1 EPGVPRSL
9 EPYADETLLDVF
21 ARSAREDPEHPTL
34 LFKGAPLRAAE
45 LARLSDAFARFLVA
59 RGIGRGDRVATL
71 LPNCPQAVIA
81 MLGAWKAGAVLV
93 PLNPL
98 YAEEELRKPLA
109 ATGVRAIVVLTPF
122 YERVKRVQA
131 STRLTTIVA
140 ANIKEHLPPLL
151 RILFTLLKE
160 RREGHRVRLR
170 DGDLSFP
177 ETLRAP
183 GAGAPAP
190 ARPDDTAFILLSGG
204 TTGTPKGVLVP
215 HRGLSITARQL
226 RAWVGRFMVMRE
238 DRILLPLP
246 LFHAFGC
253 IATLGQ
259 SLIGRNPLILVPNP
273 RDLGDVVATIRR
285 DRPAFFVG
293 VPTLYN
299 ALLNHAAVRSGRAD
313 FRSMKLC
320 FSSAAPLLLETH
332 RRFETLTG
340 GRLVE
345 GYSLTEAGIAAVITP
360 LAHPG
365 KPGSVGTPLPDVDL
379 RIVDAESGE
388 RELPRGEVGEVL
400 LRAPQIMPGYLDDP
414 EETAV
419 ALRRH
424 DEGPPWLHTG
434 DLGYLDE
441 DGFLFLVDRK
451 KDLIK
456 ISGLQ
461 VWPRE
466 IEEAVAE
473 HPKVAE
479 VAVAGVPDPARGE
492 VAKAWVVLR
501 EGQRL
506 TLEELREHCKGR
518 LAPFKAPALL
528 EVRRDLPKSMVGK
541 VLRRV
546 LVAEHR
552 ASVS

>member
-1 EPGVPRSL
+1 MPVSL
-9 EPYADETLLDVF
+9 EPYPEETLLDVF
-21 ARSAREDPEHPTL
+21 SRSAREDPEHEAL
-34 LFKGAPLRAAE
+34 FFKGVAMRAAE
-45 LARLSDAFARFLVA
+45 LDRLSDGFARFLVA
-59 RGIGRGDRVATL
+59 RGVRSGERVATL

-81 MLGAWKAGAVLV
+81 ILGAWKAGAVLV

-98 YAEEELRKPLA
+98 YGEEELEKPLV
-109 ATGVRAIVVLTPF
+109 ATGARAIVVLTPF

-131 STRLTTIVA
+131 RTALTTIVA
-140 ANIKEHLPPLL
+140 ANIKEHLPPVL
-151 RILFTLLKE
+151 RALFTLFKE
-160 RREGHRVRLR
+160 RREGHRVALR
-170 DGDLSFP
+170 DGDVAFP
-177 ETLRAP
+177 DALRTP
-183 GAGAPAP
+183 GAEATAPAK
-190 ARPDDTAFILLSGG
+190 ADDTAFILLSGG
-204 TTGTPKGVLVP
+204 TTGTPKGVVVG
-215 HRGLSITARQL
+215 HRGLAITARQL
-226 RAWVGRFMVMRE
+226 RAWVGRFMVMRK

-259 SLIGRNPLILVPNP
+259 ALIGRNPLILVPNP
-273 RDLGDVVATIRR
+273 RDLGDVVVSIRR

-293 VPTLYN
+293 VPTLYT

-320 FSSAAPLLLETH
+320 FCSAAPLLLETL
-332 RRFETLTG
+332 RRFESLTG

-345 GYSLTEAGIAAVITP
+345 GYSLTEAGIAAVVTP
-360 LAHPG
+360 LGHAG

-379 RIVDAESGE
+379 RIVDAATGE
-388 RELPRGEVGEVL
+388 HELPTGEVGEVL
-400 LRAPQIMPGYLDDP
+400 LRAPQIMSGYFDDP
-414 EETAV
+414 EETKI

-424 DEGPPWLHTG
+424 DAGPPWLHTG

-466 IEEAVAE
+466 IEEVVAT

-479 VAVAGVPDPARGE
+479 VAVAGVPDAAKGQ

-501 EGQRL
+501 EGQSL
-506 TLEELREHCKGR
+506 SLDELRQHCRGR

-528 EVRRDLPKSMVGK
+528 EVREDLPKSLVGK

-552 ASVS
+552 ASVRQPL